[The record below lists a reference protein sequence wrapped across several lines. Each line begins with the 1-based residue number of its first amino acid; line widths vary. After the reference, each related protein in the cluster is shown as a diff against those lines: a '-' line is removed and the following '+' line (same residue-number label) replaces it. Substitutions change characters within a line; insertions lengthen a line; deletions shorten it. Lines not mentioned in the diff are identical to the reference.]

1 MKRILLLLTVLFISS
16 AGITQSLNGQWK
28 GAFDSN
34 GNIVV
39 SGDNTTEYMLEL
51 NIDGKKVTGYSY
63 SYFNNKQFFV
73 ICALAGTY
81 NKSNQTLDVA
91 ETKRIKGA
99 TPPDWSDCLQEH
111 LLSYRKEANTEVLTG
126 TWRAI
131 KGGSSDCGTGFTT
144 LTRKTLSTLKSNN
157 TTSRDKEVAT
167 TTKPKPH
174 PAIVVTPP
182 VATPPSAGSDPPQAN
197 QKDSAKTSV
206 STQDSA
212 IAVAPVSEK
221 PKDSSIQVPSD
232 INYEK
237 RTNIILQTIEIEHP
251 SFTVDLYDNGAID
264 GDSISLFYNNK
275 VILFHKRLSEQA
287 ISITLTMDSTQK
299 VNDLTMYAENLGEI
313 PPNTALLVIMDGKKR
328 YEVNVSSDLTTSGS
342 VRFIFNTAISPDNT
356 PSP

>member
-1 MKRILLLLTVLFISS
+1 MKRILLLVTVLFISS

-34 GNIVV
+34 GDIVV
-39 SGDNTTEYMLEL
+39 SGDNTTQYVLEL
-51 NIDGKKVTGYSY
+51 NIDGKKITGYSY

-73 ICALAGTY
+73 ICSLVGTF
-81 NKSNQTLDVA
+81 NKANKTMDVM

-111 LLSYRKEANTEVLTG
+111 LLSYKRQGGAEVLTG
-126 TWRAI
+126 TWRAV

-144 LTRKTLSTLKSNN
+144 LTRNTLSTLNSTSNN
-157 TTSRDKEVAT
+157 KDKEVT
-167 TTKPKPH
+167 TTNKTKH
-174 PAIVVTPP
+174 HLTVVPP
-182 VATPPSAGSDPPQAN
+182 VVATPPSAASRHVQPN

-206 STQDSA
+206 SASTPDPV
-212 IAVAPVSEK
+212 IAVAPPAPQK
-221 PKDSSIQVPSD
+221 PKDSSLQVPSD

-237 RTNIILQTIEIEHP
+237 RTNIILQTIEIEHT

-264 GDSISLFYNNK
+264 GDSISLFYNDK
-275 VILFHKRLSEQA
+275 VIIFHKRLSEKA
-287 ISITLTMDSTQK
+287 ISITLTIDPDQK

-313 PPNTALLVIMDGKKR
+313 PPNTALLVITDGKKR

-342 VRFIFNTAISPDNT
+342 VRFVFNGPAQQ
-356 PSP
+356 